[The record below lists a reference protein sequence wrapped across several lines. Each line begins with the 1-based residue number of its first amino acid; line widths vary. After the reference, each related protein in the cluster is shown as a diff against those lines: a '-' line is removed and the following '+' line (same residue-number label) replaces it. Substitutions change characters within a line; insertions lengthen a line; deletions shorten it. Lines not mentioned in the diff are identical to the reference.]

1 MRMMRKKEILPSAS
15 TLTREMFESLKV
27 LGKQAIEDQFGMTGS
42 ETVRKRTSLA
52 RPHLYNK

>member
-1 MRMMRKKEILPSAS
+1 MRKKEILPSAS

-52 RPHLYNK
+52 RLHLYNK